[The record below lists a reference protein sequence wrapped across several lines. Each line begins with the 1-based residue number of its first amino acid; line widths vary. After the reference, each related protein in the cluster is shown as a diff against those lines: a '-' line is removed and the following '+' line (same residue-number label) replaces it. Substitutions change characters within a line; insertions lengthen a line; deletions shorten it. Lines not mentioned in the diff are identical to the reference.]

1 MKFLVLALAL
11 AVSTPAVANKNCDV
25 FSDVVYRIAT
35 ERDNGVSRREMRSR
49 VISQVDQKMLEA
61 FLALVDMVYKE
72 PYLTPDFEAN
82 KFYQQCMEMHGT
94 KTEYTF

>member
-1 MKFLVLALAL
+1 MALAL

-35 ERDNGVSRREMRSR
+35 ERDSGVSRREMRSR
-49 VISQVDQKMLEA
+49 VISQVDQQMLQA

-72 PYLTPDFEAN
+72 PHLTPDSEAN
-82 KFYQQCMEMHGT
+82 KFFKQCMEMHGT
-94 KTEYTF
+94 KTGYTF

>member
-35 ERDNGVSRREMRSR
+35 ERDNNVSRREMRSR
-49 VISQVDQKMLEA
+49 VIANVDKGLVEP
-61 FLALVDMVYKE
+61 FLALVDMVYKD
-72 PYLTPDFEAN
+72 PHLTPDAEAN
-82 KFYQQCMEMHGT
+82 KFFKQCMEMHGT

>member
-1 MKFLVLALAL
+1 MKYLVLALAL
-11 AVSTPAVANKNCDV
+11 AVSTPAVASKNCDV

-35 ERDNGVSRREMRSR
+35 ERDSGVSRREMRSR

-72 PYLTPDFEAN
+72 PHLKPEFEAS

-94 KTEYTF
+94 KTGYTF

>member
-35 ERDNGVSRREMRSR
+35 ERDKGVSRREMRSR
-49 VISQVDQKMLEA
+49 VFTQVDEQMRDA

-72 PYLTPDFEAN
+72 PHMTPDTEAN
-82 KFYQQCMEMHGT
+82 KFYEQCMEMHGT
-94 KTEYTF
+94 KTGYTF

>member
-72 PYLTPDFEAN
+72 PHLTPDFEAN
-82 KFYQQCMEMHGT
+82 KFFKQCMEMHGT
-94 KTEYTF
+94 KTGYTF